1 MKVFVRDFLWNF
13 KIGFYD
19 MRVVVIKFSSFVY
32 CVFNFYIYLLFG
44 DISVV
49 LLNIVYVGGGINI
62 VVVLCLV
69 CKIIIY
75 RCLNVVIVVIVLID
89 G

>member
-1 MKVFVRDFLWNF
+1 
-13 KIGFYD
+13 

-69 CKIIIY
+69 CVIIIY
-75 RCLNVVIVVIVLID
+75 KCLNVIIVVIVLID
-89 G
+89 GKLFNEEIIS

>member
-1 MKVFVRDFLWNF
+1 MKIFVRDFLWNF

-19 MRVVVIKFSSFVY
+19 MRVVVIKFSIFVD
-32 CVFNFYIYLLFG
+32 CVFNFYIYLLFK

-62 VVVLCLV
+62 VEVLCLV

-75 RCLNVVIVVIVLID
+75 RC
-89 G
+89 

>member
-1 MKVFVRDFLWNF
+1 MKIFVRDFLWNF

-62 VVVLCLV
+62 VEVLCLV

-75 RCLNVVIVVIVLID
+75 RC
-89 G
+89 

>member
-1 MKVFVRDFLWNF
+1 MKIFVRDFLWNF

-32 CVFNFYIYLLFG
+32 CVFNFYVYLLFG

-69 CKIIIY
+69 CVIIIY
-75 RCLNVVIVVIVLID
+75 KCLNVIIVVIVLID

>member
-1 MKVFVRDFLWNF
+1 
-13 KIGFYD
+13 
-19 MRVVVIKFSSFVY
+19 MRVVVIKFSSIVY

-69 CKIIIY
+69 CVIIIY
-75 RCLNVVIVVIVLID
+75 KCLNVVIVVIVLID

>member
-1 MKVFVRDFLWNF
+1 
-13 KIGFYD
+13 

-32 CVFNFYIYLLFG
+32 CVFNFYIYLLFE

-62 VVVLCLV
+62 VEVLCLV
-69 CKIIIY
+69 YKIIIY
-75 RCLNVVIVVIVLID
+75 RC
-89 G
+89 

>member
-1 MKVFVRDFLWNF
+1 MKIFVRDFLWNF

-69 CKIIIY
+69 CVIIIY
-75 RCLNVVIVVIVLID
+75 KCLNVVIVVIVLID

>member
-1 MKVFVRDFLWNF
+1 MKNFVRDFLWNF